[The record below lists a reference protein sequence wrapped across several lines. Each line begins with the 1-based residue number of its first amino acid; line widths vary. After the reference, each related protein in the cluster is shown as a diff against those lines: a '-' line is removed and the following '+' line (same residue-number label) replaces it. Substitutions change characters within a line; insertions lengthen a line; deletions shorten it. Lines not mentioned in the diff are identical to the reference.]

1 MRYTHMIWDFN
12 GTIMDDVDIAVAAV
26 NDMLRKRGMAETNRS
41 DYLQMIESPIIEYY
55 KKIFDLSVVSFDDIQ
70 VEFLESYN
78 RRLPEAGLLPGVRE
92 TLEYFRACGLHQC
105 VISSF
110 EQGRLR
116 RMVHDLG
123 LERYFDT
130 VSGADNT
137 RAEGKVERGLQ
148 WLRESGADPQQ
159 VLVLGDLDHDYELA
173 SCLGA
178 DCILIAAGHQHR
190 SALERCGC
198 PVLDSA
204 AQLVEHLKL

>member
-1 MRYTHMIWDFN
+1 MQYTHVIWDFN

-26 NDMLRKRGMAETNRS
+26 NDMLDKRGMARTNRA

-55 KKIFDLSVVSFDDIQ
+55 KKIFDLSVVSFEDIQ

-78 RRLPEAGLLPGVRE
+78 RRLPEAGLLPGVQD
-92 TLEYFRACGLHQC
+92 TLERFSACGLHQC

-110 EQGRLR
+110 EQERLR

-123 LERYFDT
+123 IGSYFDS

-148 WLRESGADPQQ
+148 WLRESGADPRR
-159 VLVLGDLDHDYELA
+159 VLVLGDLDHDFELA
-173 SCLGA
+173 SRLGA

-190 SALERCGC
+190 RALERCGC

-204 AQLVEHLKL
+204 ARLADFLNL

>member
-1 MRYTHMIWDFN
+1 MRYTHIIWDFN

-26 NDMLRKRGMAETNRS
+26 NDMLEKRGMALTNRA

-55 KKIFDLSVVSFDDIQ
+55 KKIFDLSKVSFDDIQ

-78 RRLPEAGLLPGVRE
+78 RRLSEAGLLPGVSAA
-92 TLEYFRACGLHQC
+92 LAHFHQLG
-105 VISSF
+105 IRQSILSSF

-116 RMVHDLG
+116 KMVADLG
-123 LERYFDT
+123 IDGYFESI
-130 VSGADNT
+130 SGADNT

-148 WLRESGADPQQ
+148 WLQKSGTEPSC

-178 DCILIAAGHQHR
+178 DCILIAAGHQHMQ
-190 SALERCGC
+190 ALEKCGC
-198 PVLDSA
+198 PVLTSA
-204 AQLVEHLKL
+204 AQLIDFLK